1 MPGWYQCADVL
12 SAVYAY
18 DALGVE
24 PGPADAGYSPLQRSM
39 HLSTVSTKIITQ
51 CYNRTMQCVGENT
64 EQARCV
70 IKYYDMLQGKS
81 RESYDMRRFRDNT
94 QAHTQKYSKCIVLIH
109 FEYTH

>member
-12 SAVYAY
+12 SAVDAY

-51 CYNRTMQCVGENT
+51 CYNRTMQCVGGNT

-94 QAHTQKYSKCIVLIH
+94 QA
-109 FEYTH
+109 